1 MQQHINIFDA
11 KTNIDN
17 YGIWYAIWFHGTSC
31 YALWTIFVAC
41 RMIKHDRLVR
51 TTKLHGIVNSWV
63 DHWGF
68 GPFDTSY
75 VSASG
80 LGVGASGSIHPTLKP
95 LIYAMP

>member
-41 RMIKHDRLVR
+41 RMIKHDRLQFEPQ
-51 TTKLHGIVNSWV
+51 NSW
-63 DHWGF
+63 HRKF
-68 GPFDTSY
+68 
-75 VSASG
+75 
-80 LGVGASGSIHPTLKP
+80 LG
-95 LIYAMP
+95 